1 VRGRMNNA
9 RRFAMLVLSRKQ
21 GEVIQIGDNITI
33 KIVNVGQGRVKIAIA
48 APINVTI
55 LRQELCD
62 GQSGGV
68 LSAVPT
74 CGMASV

>member
-1 VRGRMNNA
+1 MRGRMNNA

-21 GEVIQIGDNITI
+21 GESIRINDNITI
-33 KIVNVGQGRVKIAIA
+33 KIVSVGPGRVKIAID
-48 APINVTI
+48 APSNVTI

-62 GQSGGV
+62 GQSDCV

-74 CGMASV
+74 VGMASV